1 MSGKGSAKGN
11 SGKGSRGKDNGKDG
25 PLLSVE
31 GISKTL
37 HKKPSISKEIKDKI
51 AKIKK
56 QIENTQSR
64 LDKEKVTEEA
74 KAKYRVQMNNL
85 LDELRTLE
93 GTLESTSD
101 KESLRQDIAF
111 LESKIKFP
119 NLPQQERFP
128 EQRQVQQEAAQVLM
142 DWEHVTPGV
151 SLNDLSP
158 EVRTRLE
165 ACTTEPWSPFK
176 RESDDMV
183 ARGATEDPTVLTARV
198 NFARALYMSMV
209 PQFCGQDIPN
219 KEAVDGNIRK
229 VSDLLECIAIVACNE
244 CQKGYN
250 PLFVFAE
257 AAFKNPLQFLKD
269 AAGGGFA
276 VGVLAEMAGPKVVG
290 AVGQLPGAA
299 FTAASTVAQNP
310 LVSFTTYKATMPYI
324 KGLLEQV
331 FGERFGDQE
340 RDPEIQGLFDELS
353 AFYLREGVTDII
365 GFPPADV
372 DSVRNKLGQMLYNI
386 GYRGVASMQSTGG
399 IIKSALHLPQDFC
412 SSAMSAASAIKSWW
426 CGQGMRLLDR
436 YKFIPEGTEG
446 GLFESILAC
455 LDNKRLLEDPD
466 INDFVIAFLK
476 HNEPTTVFHHSVE
489 HAMAVDDAQ
498 APLLGSHQIS
508 DSLRV
513 NESQE
518 NPNPRE
524 LEDVGPDEGFG
535 EVMDERVGSAKPY
548 TESSHGA
555 MLGPFRAAQNKSQ
568 LHSSRQDVE
577 ARQREEAAPRLA
589 ADQRFARDDVGEG
602 DDMGQL
608 GPGPAQDAGRS
619 RSRKRSVSKRTR
631 RKGVAKK
638 QKSKKNKRQSRRKVR
653 RASSRKGRK

>member
-1 MSGKGSAKGN
+1 MS
-11 SGKGSRGKDNGKDG
+11 
-25 PLLSVE
+25 
-31 GISKTL
+31 SK
-37 HKKPSISKEIKDKI
+37 
-51 AKIKK
+51 KK
-56 QIENTQSR
+56 QSPQQKLKEKIDVIKGMIEKA
-64 LDKEKVTEEA
+64 DKELQKSKNVEVDIEKHKT
-74 KAKYRVQMNNL
+74 KLSTL
-85 LDELRTLE
+85 LDGLRSMADEHSETADAINFDEIFAGL
-93 GTLESTSD
+93 
-101 KESLRQDIAF
+101 KEQI
-111 LESKIKFP
+111 EFP
-119 NLPQQERFP
+119 NRRQAYLHPKQEQARAA
-128 EQRQVQQEAAQVLM
+128 AAQVLM

-165 ACTTEPWSPFK
+165 ACTTPDWSPFK

-183 ARGATEDPTVLTARV
+183 ARRATEDPTVLTARV
-198 NFARALYMSMV
+198 NFAMALYMSMV

-219 KEAVDGNIRK
+219 QEAVQGNTRK
-229 VSDLLECIAIVACNE
+229 VRDLLECIAIVACNE

-257 AAFKNPLQFLKD
+257 AAFKNPLKFLTD

-340 RDPEIQGLFDELS
+340 RDPQIQRLFNELS

-412 SSAMSAASAIKSWW
+412 SSAMRAASAINSWW
-426 CGQGMRLLDR
+426 CGQGMHLLDR

-476 HNEPTTVFHHSVE
+476 HNQPTTVFRQSVE
-489 HAMAVDDAQ
+489 YVKAVHDAQ

-508 DSLRV
+508 DSQRV

-518 NPNPRE
+518 IPNPGE
-524 LEDVGPDEGFG
+524 LENVGLSSGLVSEPGNVHG
-535 EVMDERVGSAKPY
+535 EQNAP
-548 TESSHGA
+548 SSDGA
-555 MLGPFRAAQNKSQ
+555 MLGPFRTAQNTSQ
-568 LHSSRQDVE
+568 LHSSRQDME
-577 ARQREEAAPRLA
+577 ARRREEAAA
-589 ADQRFARDDVGEG
+589 ARDDVDEG

-608 GPGPAQDAGRS
+608 GPGPVPDPDQRIGGS

-638 QKSKKNKRQSRRKVR
+638 QKSKKNKRQSRRKSR
-653 RASSRKGRK
+653 SSYSRKSRK